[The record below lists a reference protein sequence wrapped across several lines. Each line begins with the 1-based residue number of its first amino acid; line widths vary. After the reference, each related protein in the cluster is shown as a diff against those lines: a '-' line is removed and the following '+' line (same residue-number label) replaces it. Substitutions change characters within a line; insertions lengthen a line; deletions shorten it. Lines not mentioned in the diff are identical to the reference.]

1 MKVAQLLT
9 GSTGGIGRH
18 VASITPRLEQ
28 RGHQVRVF
36 CPEATAEA
44 QGFAK
49 LGLDVGPLTS
59 PRRLIGADLIH
70 AHELKA
76 GWLGLPIAW
85 MYKVPLVVTWHN
97 AVLGDGIAPAA
108 ARQTLRA
115 VAMGADLTL
124 GASRDLVAL
133 ASRLGA
139 RNVRFSPI
147 AAPVLPQAKTSREE
161 QRRVLGASPDDTVS
175 VTVSR
180 LAPQK
185 NLGMVLDIAS
195 AVRDRPDLRFAVVG
209 EGPENK
215 KLQRRITN
223 ERLQVA
229 LLGRS
234 DDIASLLG
242 AADLA
247 LLTSTW
253 EARALVA
260 QEALLAGVPLISTRV
275 GGIEELVDSAAVLIT
290 PGDVEEAARQIVV
303 LADNPSERGRL
314 SDAGLRQAATWP
326 DEDDVAD
333 DLVRA
338 YNGVARNRRYKGFW
352 NSSGGFTVR

>member
-70 AHELKA
+70 AHGLKA

-133 ASRLGA
+133 ATRLGA

-147 AAPVLPQAKTSREE
+147 AAPVLRPIQ
-161 QRRVLGASPDDTVS
+161 VFP
-175 VTVSR
+175 
-180 LAPQK
+180 PW
-185 NLGMVLDIAS
+185 LD
-195 AVRDRPDLRFAVVG
+195 
-209 EGPENK
+209 E
-215 KLQRRITN
+215 T
-223 ERLQVA
+223 
-229 LLGRS
+229 
-234 DDIASLLG
+234 
-242 AADLA
+242 
-247 LLTSTW
+247 
-253 EARALVA
+253 
-260 QEALLAGVPLISTRV
+260 
-275 GGIEELVDSAAVLIT
+275 
-290 PGDVEEAARQIVV
+290 
-303 LADNPSERGRL
+303 
-314 SDAGLRQAATWP
+314 
-326 DEDDVAD
+326 
-333 DLVRA
+333 
-338 YNGVARNRRYKGFW
+338 
-352 NSSGGFTVR
+352 